1 MNRNQIKHLKLRA
14 TLKARDLHS
23 HIWKSYPETGSLDT
37 PEIAAARKL
46 VTAWD
51 NQIDAA
57 QEDLKRQTD
66 SFVTYIE
73 ELLLFVSPEEGLA
86 ALQRFEATT
95 RESLPS
101 CRAHIESMFPTQP
114 R

>member
-14 TLKARDLHS
+14 LSKADSLNRDL
-23 HIWKSYPETGSLDT
+23 WKSYPETGSLDT
-37 PEIAAARKL
+37 PEIAAARAL

-51 NQIDAA
+51 DQIDAA
-57 QEDLKRQTD
+57 QEDIKRQID

-73 ELLLFVSPEEGLA
+73 ELLLFASPDEGLA

-101 CRAHIESMFPTQP
+101 CRAHIE
-114 R
+114 